1 MSRRINIAYVYS
13 FVFSIQHGLLLFV
26 YNKIIYKSYK
36 LLFPLLKHLQWT
48 ISIETALFIDARF
61 LLTKHISPRYTEIC
75 IEVKKLS
82 LNEETNMNIVAKV
95 GTPWEN
101 SFKWWKTISM
111 ACFTLDRVIARMF
124 QHSARRVTSVLA
136 FPILLSNQDGRL
148 FPMEHGNVCW

>member
-1 MSRRINIAYVYS
+1 MSRRINIAYS
-13 FVFSIQHGLLLFV
+13 FVFTIQHGLLLFV
-26 YNKIIYKSYK
+26 YNKIIYKYHK

-48 ISIETALFIDARF
+48 ISIESFLLTSF
-61 LLTKHISPRYTEIC
+61 LLTKHSGPRYTEIC

-124 QHSARRVTSVLA
+124 QHSARRVASVLA